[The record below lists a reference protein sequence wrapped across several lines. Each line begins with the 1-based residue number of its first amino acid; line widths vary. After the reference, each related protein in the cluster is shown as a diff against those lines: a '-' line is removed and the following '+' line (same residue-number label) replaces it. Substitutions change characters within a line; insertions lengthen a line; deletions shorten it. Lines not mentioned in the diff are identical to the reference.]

1 MKLSRAVLVLCS
13 VATMAVIPQTAF
25 AAPPQR
31 GGIVRPANIT
41 AEGQQYAE
49 TILAKV
55 NALRV
60 SKGLQ
65 PVTRFVELDS
75 VSQDWSEQM
84 AASRKMEHRPD
95 FIKSYP
101 AGYQSGSENIAWRS
115 GGGDV
120 GAGFYEQWLNSPG
133 HYANMVDPAA
143 NAIGIGVAQDP
154 VSGTWYGTQNFA
166 QYPDTSKL
174 TVSGGAP
181 TPTTPAQKPQ
191 QPPTQTT
198 TAPAQETTTAAPPTS
213 EPSVALPE
221 TTTAAIETPES
232 TAADAPASATQPTT
246 APDGGGSVLS
256 SSQQDTSTP
265 EASPSATAR
274 LVNSSPWK
282 KGGFLA
288 GGFIFVV
295 GGALFVIGLLRP

>member
-143 NAIGIGVAQDP
+143 NSIGIGVAQDP

-191 QPPTQTT
+191 SPTQTT

-246 APDGGGSVLS
+246 APDGGGAVPS

>member
-143 NAIGIGVAQDP
+143 NSIGIGVAQDP

-191 QPPTQTT
+191 SPTQTT

-232 TAADAPASATQPTT
+232 TATDAPASATQPTT
-246 APDGGGSVLS
+246 APDGGGSVPS